1 MDCLPTLT
9 PRMGCRGLFLT
20 CGPPTPDTNTTR
32 PTPHTWT
39 PSPPRRPWT
48 LLGICP
54 AGTSPA
60 WTRCC
65 GWGRGRLRGWGCGRG
80 RLPRPCS
87 PTPRRHSRQAP
98 FYHWQIP
105 PWKEV
110 PVDDHLPETLHE
122 GKSNLEATEDVEDK
136 IKTLDPR
143 VQRPIKTHIEVFGRL
158 PPPASCHKLVNMDL
172 RLKEE
177 FLGQKYARGPIQHLK
192 LRWTT

>member
-1 MDCLPTLT
+1 MKNVWGAHVRT
-9 PRMGCRGLFLT
+9 PEEDLESTERVCE
-20 CGPPTPDTNTTR
+20 P
-32 PTPHTWT
+32 
-39 PSPPRRPWT
+39 
-48 LLGICP
+48 LLHC
-54 AGTSPA
+54 
-60 WTRCC
+60 RCC
-65 GWGRGRLRGWGCGRG
+65 LRPDE
-80 RLPRPCS
+80 LME
-87 PTPRRHSRQAP
+87 QAL

-105 PWKEV
+105 PGKEV

-177 FLGQKYARGPIQHLK
+177 FVGQKYARGPIQHLK